1 MSKNKETIA
10 DIVAEMRTRWAEAYH
25 SERHKT
31 LAGND
36 PENEFVSIDTEEL
49 ADRIKAANFS
59 ECEALREE
67 RNRAGLIERA
77 KYSERLRV
85 LRDENERL
93 RAALKNTVDVLNA
106 VGPLVLKHDETC
118 IITLGVGCAINNAK
132 RALQESE
139 AKE

>member
-1 MSKNKETIA
+1 MP
-10 DIVAEMRTRWAEAYH
+10 TRI
-25 SERHKT
+25 ER
-31 LAGND
+31 
-36 PENEFVSIDTEEL
+36 
-49 ADRIKAANFS
+49 ANFS

>member
-1 MSKNKETIA
+1 MNKENETIS
-10 DIVAEMRTRWAEAYH
+10 DIVAEMKNLVKSNGTKSRTNIPTLTIRVWLSLATRI
-25 SERHKT
+25 ER
-31 LAGND
+31 
-36 PENEFVSIDTEEL
+36 
-49 ADRIKAANFS
+49 ANFS

>member
-1 MSKNKETIA
+1 MNKENETISDIVSEMRMFVKVNGTKASKNILTPTIW
-10 DIVAEMRTRWAEAYH
+10 MW
-25 SERHKT
+25 
-31 LAGND
+31 
-36 PENEFVSIDTEEL
+36 L
-49 ADRIKAANFS
+49 ADRIEAAYFR

-106 VGPLVLKHDETC
+106 VCPLVLKHDETC
-118 IITLGVGCAINNAK
+118 IISLGVGCAINNAK